1 MALSPVASANSA
13 LLTSIQGNQAL
24 VDRYQQRLVA
34 GRAVS
39 SALDN
44 APAFALAQG
53 LTQRAETLGQV
64 GAQVGQGIGALQAA
78 QTGIDAIGK
87 VVGQLKSLAQLAQA
101 SSDPNVQTQLATQY
115 NALAGQIDTIVG
127 DASYGGVNLIK
138 ASPDTL
144 TVSGPGQT
152 LSTSVSG
159 QAADS
164 VSLGITPAGAWSTSS
179 ATIAADIAKLDQAS
193 QSLGRASS
201 SLGSN
206 TANLQTVA
214 AYATAQAQT
223 ASSGAAKLTT
233 ADQAEAAASAQAAQ
247 TYRQLGLN
255 ALRNQ
260 VHSQDSVLAL
270 FSR

>member
-1 MALSPVASANSA
+1 MALSPIASTNSA

-24 VDRYQQRLVA
+24 TDRYQQRLVT
-34 GRAVS
+34 GRAVA
-39 SALDN
+39 SALDD

-53 LTQRAETLGQV
+53 LTQRAQTLGQV
-64 GAQVGQGIGALQAA
+64 GTQVGQGIGALQAA
-78 QTGIDAIGK
+78 QNGIDAIGK
-87 VVGQLKSLAQLAQA
+87 VVKQLKGLALDALG
-101 SSDPNVQTQLATQY
+101 SYDPNVQNQLATQY
-115 NALAGQIDTIVG
+115 NALVGQIDTIAG
-127 DASYGGVNLIK
+127 DTSYGGVNLIK
-138 ASPDTL
+138 ANPDTL

-164 VSLGITPAGAWSTSS
+164 ASLGISLAGAWSTGS
-179 ATIAADIAKLDQAS
+179 AAITADLSKLDQAF
-193 QSLGRASS
+193 QSLSQTAS

-206 TANLQTVA
+206 TAHLQAVA

-223 ASSGAAKLTT
+223 ASSGAAKLTEV
-233 ADQAEAAASAQAAQ
+233 DQAEAVLSAQSAQ

-255 ALRNQ
+255 ALRSQ
-260 VHSQDSVLAL
+260 VNSQDALLGL